1 MPFGM
6 AQIYLLFFSIE
17 SFHTAIGV
25 FRTKERLFV
34 SENKKDSV
42 TLHRTIINK
51 VMGSKVLII
60 SNVNELVR
68 VKPERVVYVKSDG
81 NYSTMVLHDKT
92 EHVFTMNLAHCQ
104 ELIEKQLGKEA
115 ETFIRIGKQLIINRD
130 YIFKIN
136 VNSQTL
142 IMSDMALNQ
151 AFMLQASK
159 EALKQLKVYM
169 ESKAG
174 KEEKL

>member
-1 MPFGM
+1 MKI
-6 AQIYLLFFSIE
+6 Q
-17 SFHTAIGV
+17 
-25 FRTKERLFV
+25 
-34 SENKKDSV
+34 KDSV
-42 TLHRTIINK
+42 TLHRVIINK

-68 VKPERVVYVKSDG
+68 VKPERVVYVESDG

-104 ELIEKQLGKEA
+104 ELIERQLGKEA
-115 ETFIRIGKQLIINRD
+115 ETFIRIGKQLIINRE

-136 VNSQTL
+136 VNKQTL
-142 IMSDMALNQ
+142 VMSDMALNQ
-151 AFMLQASK
+151 AFTLQASK
-159 EALKQLKVYM
+159 EALKQLKAYM

-174 KEEKL
+174 KEGKL